1 MYCSAVNKTFR
12 EWNPSQQFL
21 LPPSVE
27 DFVPK
32 SHMAHFV
39 RNVVVDELDL
49 RAIFSSYKGDKG
61 YPPFHPAMMTALLL
75 YAYTQGVYSSRRISQ
90 ACEQRVDFMA
100 ITGVQRPDFR
110 TINEFRRRHLQALRG
125 LFLQVLKLCRKAG
138 LCKLGHV
145 ALDGTKVKANASKH
159 SAMSYGRMKEKI
171 PQLEEEIM
179 QWFKQAESEDQG
191 EDNKYG
197 HDKRG
202 DELPDWVTN
211 KQLRLEKMK
220 EAKAALEAEQRDKD
234 GPDEDPEP
242 PRPGP
247 KRKRP
252 QGVPEDR
259 AQRNFTDPQS
269 RIMKGSD
276 GFVQG
281 YNAQAAVDA
290 SSQVIVAHGLTN
302 NGADNGQLLP
312 MVKAIKENLGRHAD
326 EISADTGFLSE
337 DNLRALKRTRSR
349 AYIATGRH
357 KHDAQGSGTK
367 SNKPLTRAMSLRIK
381 RGGWRSRYRLRK
393 QTVEPVFGQIKH
405 ARGFRMFSLR
415 GTQKVSAEWA
425 LVCTAHN
432 LLKLATLAR

>member
-1 MYCSAVNKTFR
+1 
-12 EWNPSQQFL
+12 
-21 LPPSVE
+21 
-27 DFVPK
+27 
-32 SHMAHFV
+32 
-39 RNVVVDELDL
+39 
-49 RAIFSSYKGDKG
+49 
-61 YPPFHPAMMTALLL
+61 
-75 YAYTQGVYSSRRISQ
+75 
-90 ACEQRVDFMA
+90 
-100 ITGVQRPDFR
+100 
-110 TINEFRRRHLQALRG
+110 
-125 LFLQVLKLCRKAG
+125 
-138 LCKLGHV
+138 
-145 ALDGTKVKANASKH
+145 
-159 SAMSYGRMKEKI
+159 MSYGRMKEKI
-171 PQLEEEIM
+171 PQLEEEIG

-202 DELPDWVTN
+202 DELPDWVAN

-220 EAKAALEAEQRDKD
+220 EAKAALEAEQRDED

-252 QGVPEDR
+252 KGVPEDR
-259 AQRNFTDPQS
+259 AQRNFTDPHS

-290 SSQVIVAHGLTN
+290 GSQVIVAHGLTN

-312 MVKAIKENLGRHAD
+312 MVNAIKATLGRYAD

-357 KHDAQGSGTK
+357 KHDAHASGTK
-367 SNKPLTRAMSLRIK
+367 SSKPLTRAMSLRIK

-393 QTVEPVFGQIKH
+393 QTVETGVRANQTRPRLPHVLAAWNAKGERGMGTCMHGAQSPQ
-405 ARGFRMFSLR
+405 ARHPGPLTPTPWPFPL
-415 GTQKVSAEWA
+415 
-425 LVCTAHN
+425 TAHPHPH
-432 LLKLATLAR
+432 ATLALASFSGRRAVGGVGGHAR